1 MKLLITGGTGFVGRH
16 LVPRL
21 VERSHELV
29 MLTRDPLSARK
40 GLSYPIAFF
49 PWPGYEA
56 DPPRE
61 ALDGIDGVIHLA
73 GEPLVAS
80 RWNAGVKQRILDSR
94 VLGTRS
100 LMRAIKSQSQPAPK
114 FVISASAVGY
124 YGSRGETVLTE
135 ESSPG
140 TDFLAQVCRQWEGA
154 VIGNLPEGSRPVVIR
169 TGMVLGVGGG
179 ALARLRPIY
188 RAGLGG
194 PLGNGR
200 QWMSWIHVS
209 DLVSLILHALETPSL
224 LGAVNAVAP
233 NPVQNREFNRTL
245 GRVLH
250 RPAWLPVPAP
260 VLRLTLGE
268 MASVLLAS
276 QRVHPKKALGS
287 GFQFRFPQLGDALA
301 DLLHPQ

>member
-1 MKLLITGGTGFVGRH
+1 
-16 LVPRL
+16 
-21 VERSHELV
+21 
-29 MLTRDPLSARK
+29 
-40 GLSYPIAFF
+40 
-49 PWPGYEA
+49 
-56 DPPRE
+56 
-61 ALDGIDGVIHLA
+61 
-73 GEPLVAS
+73 
-80 RWNAGVKQRILDSR
+80 
-94 VLGTRS
+94 
-100 LMRAIKSQSQPAPK
+100 
-114 FVISASAVGY
+114 
-124 YGSRGETVLTE
+124 
-135 ESSPG
+135 
-140 TDFLAQVCRQWEGA
+140 
-154 VIGNLPEGSRPVVIR
+154 
-169 TGMVLGVGGG
+169 MVLGVGGG